1 MTGGNINMQN
11 LRITVFL
18 ISVFWF
24 PVSFCFATAT
34 THIWAPSTDV
44 QPYKKW
50 HLTSDYYVST
60 ESNSVGARPNTITNF
75 GLTVG
80 ALPLEKLNAE
90 IGFDHKSGYGD
101 LDDYPWY
108 FNVKLGVPE
117 NAYGELF
124 PALAAGAYDIG
135 TKENKTASDIVYV
148 KAAKTFSAG
157 GLSLGRVSLGG
168 FRGDE
173 DILLHGDKK
182 DNKGLLFAWERSM
195 IEISDKLWLCVEY
208 QGTRSS
214 YGCWNVGFSW
224 KFADNVS
231 GLFGYDFYNNH
242 DLADTYTVQ
251 VDIDF

>member
-1 MTGGNINMQN
+1 MQK
-11 LRITVFL
+11 LKIIFFL
-18 ISVFWF
+18 AAGYWSLVT
-24 PVSFCFATAT
+24 SCYATPS

-50 HLTSDYYVST
+50 HLTSDFYVPT
-60 ESNSVGARPNTITNF
+60 ESNSAGARPNTITNF

-80 ALPLEKLNAE
+80 VLPFEKLNAE
-90 IGFDHKSGYGD
+90 VGFDHKSGYGE

-108 FNVKLGVPE
+108 FNTKVGIPE
-117 NAYGELF
+117 NAYGKFF
-124 PALAAGAYDIG
+124 PALAIGIYDIG
-135 TKENKTASDIVYV
+135 TKENKTASNIVYA

-168 FRGDE
+168 FNGDG
-173 DILLHGDKK
+173 DVLVHGSKK
-182 DNKGLLFAWERSM
+182 DNEGLLFAWERTIS
-195 IEISDKLWLCVEY
+195 EISDRLWMCVEY

-214 YGCWNVGFSW
+214 YGAWNAGFSW

-231 GLFGYDFYNNH
+231 AIFAYDFYNDK
-242 DLADTYTVQ
+242 DLANTYTVQ